1 MANLNGYIKIHR
13 KLLDW
18 GWYTDNVVKIVF
30 FHLMLTAN
38 FKEQQWRG
46 RTILRGQLITSTAHL
61 AAELGLSVQQVRTAL
76 KKLNSTGEITSETT
90 NKYTLITIENWD
102 KYQNCDDEATSNA
115 TDNATN
121 EQQSNNKQI
130 TNNQQQRKNDK
141 KDKKP
146 LSEGEYRSDRLR
158 SRSNASKSGKPY
170 QAYACGCRG
179 KASRRGGK

>member
-30 FHLMLTAN
+30 FHLILTAN

-76 KKLNSTGEITSETT
+76 KKLNSTGEITSEPT
-90 NKYTLITIENWD
+90 NKYTLITIENWG

-130 TNNQQQRKNDK
+130 TNFV
-141 KDKKP
+141 
-146 LSEGEYRSDRLR
+146 
-158 SRSNASKSGKPY
+158 
-170 QAYACGCRG
+170 
-179 KASRRGGK
+179 